1 VRPHVL
7 SWTLSPCLEWLFAD
21 GDAPFVERVRAAA
34 RAGFRQVEF
43 WTASNKDVELLTSAI
58 EECGVYV
65 TAFVSEPVAR
75 IVDPATHDAFLDG
88 IERSCALARRW
99 RAQNLIILS
108 GDVMPD
114 VPRTVQHDA
123 IAAALDKA
131 GAMAAE
137 TGVAIALEPLNLVD
151 HPGYF
156 LDSTIEGLDIVRS
169 VGRPNVKLL
178 FDLYHS
184 VVMGED
190 MRQVLANSRGLLGH
204 VHIADAPGRHE
215 PGTGAIDWAS
225 ALETLHACGYDGA
238 LGVEYKPATDT
249 ISSLEFLRRLAG

>member
-1 VRPHVL
+1 M

-21 GDAPFVERVRAAA
+21 GDAQFAERVRAAA

-43 WTASNKDVELLTSAI
+43 WTASNKDVELLTGAI
-58 EECGVYV
+58 EEAGVLV
-65 TAFVSEPVAR
+65 TAFVSEPAAR
-75 IVDPATHDAFLDG
+75 IVDSATHDAFLEG
-88 IERSCALARRW
+88 IERSCALATRW
-99 RAQNLIILS
+99 RAQNLIVLS

-114 VPRTVQHDA
+114 VPRAVQHDA
-123 IAAALDKA
+123 IAVALDKA
-131 GAMAAE
+131 GSMAKD

-156 LDSTIEGLDIVRS
+156 LDSTVEGLDIVRT

-190 MRQVLANSRGLLGH
+190 TREVLANSRGLVGH

-215 PGTGAIDWAS
+215 PGTGAIDWGR
-225 ALETLHACGYDGA
+225 ALETLRGSGYDGA
-238 LGVEYKPATDT
+238 LGVEYRPATDT
-249 ISSLEFLRRLAG
+249 VSSLEFLRRVAG